1 MERVLSLKKV
11 DDFFKELASK
21 HVDIKDYCGT
31 SALELANKI
40 ASVDGLQ
47 SPVLVFFKYIGKL
60 SGSTQRTFN
69 NRSLAFSVVYAG
81 IPVDDYPGQLLAKAN
96 AEEIGLEVLSRINV
110 FSKMPESGWL
120 YNNFDKESITYSEV
134 EAEGADGFWG
144 QEFHFDLKTL
154 EPLIVTPNKWT
165 DGDIFCSS

>member
-1 MERVLSLKKV
+1 MERLLSLKKV
-11 DDFFKELASK
+11 DDFFKEIAQK

-31 SALELANKI
+31 SAQELAEKI
-40 ASVDGLQ
+40 ASVEGLQ
-47 SPVLVFFKYIGKL
+47 SPSLVFFKYIGKL
-60 SGSTQRTFN
+60 SGNDQRTFN
-69 NRSLAFSVVYAG
+69 NRSLAFSVLYTG
-81 IPVDDYPGQLLAKAN
+81 IAVDDYDGKTLAKTN

-120 YNNFDKESITYSEV
+120 YKNFDKETATYSEV
-134 EAEGADGFWG
+134 ESEGQDGFYG

-154 EPLIVTPNKWT
+154 EPLIVTPDKWT